1 MRISAI
7 RYKAKN
13 VIKAFLAANLL
24 SLRSIAAAE
33 ENASSVNPVIEQ
45 IKSTFHLLFIIIIIL
60 AVVVLFFIGR
70 FIYRNTIGKK
80 LQTTLIEDYRKAA
93 EALKKEGRYVSAAV
107 IFENRLKDFESAASL
122 YEKGSDFRKAAEL
135 YNLLG
140 MNEKSREMY
149 LKDNNLDAAAQS
161 FIIDGDFEN
170 AAKIYGQAGKKLDA
184 AIALEKAGR
193 RLAASRAYREAGKY
207 KRAAELL
214 EKEGM
219 TKEAV
224 EMFGLYL
231 IGKEIDSTNIND
243 FYAYASKL
251 EKSGKTENA
260 VKVLAL
266 IDRFNPAYLDVRE
279 RLHTLTSFQ
288 GDNISLEG
296 KTTLRGMIKGSKIE
310 PKHCLKLWL
319 QILKTLQ
326 NAYKADRE
334 LGLISP
340 ENIIIDSSNNMSLL
354 QSIPSSA
361 YTSPEKLK
369 GIELQPSADVYS
381 LGIILYEML
390 TGSLDGLGYQRV
402 TDINPEL
409 PDWLDEMIIKCI
421 KKVKED
427 RYQRIEE
434 ILEDI
439 KLLSRSKKQEL

>member
-1 MRISAI
+1 MRISDI
-7 RYKAKN
+7 QDKAKN
-13 VIKAFLAANLL
+13 VITAFLAANLL
-24 SLRSIAAAE
+24 SFRSIAAAE
-33 ENASSVNPVIEQ
+33 VNASSANPVIEQ
-45 IKSTFHLLFIIIIIL
+45 IKSIFHLLFIVIIIL
-60 AVVVLFFIGR
+60 AAVVLFFIVR
-70 FIYRNTIGKK
+70 IIYRNTIGKK

-107 IFENRLKDFESAASL
+107 IFENRLKDIESAASL
-122 YEKGSDFRKAAEL
+122 YEKGNDFRKAAEM

-149 LKDNNLDAAAQS
+149 LKDNNPNAAAQS

-170 AAKIYGQAGKKLDA
+170 AAKIYDQAGEKLDA
-184 AIALEKAGR
+184 GIALEKAGK
-193 RLAASRAYREAGKY
+193 RLAASRAYREAGEY
-207 KRAAELL
+207 KRASELL
-214 EKEGM
+214 EEEGM

-243 FYAYASKL
+243 FYTYASKL
-251 EKSGKTENA
+251 EKSGKIENA
-260 VKVLAL
+260 ANVLAL

-326 NAYKADRE
+326 NAYKSGRE

-369 GIELQPSADVYS
+369 GIKLQPSADVYS

-390 TGSLDGLGYQRV
+390 TGSLDGLGCQRV

>member
-24 SLRSIAAAE
+24 SFRSIAAAE
-33 ENASSVNPVIEQ
+33 ENASNANPVIEQ
-45 IKSTFHLLFIIIIIL
+45 IKSTFHLIFIVIIIL
-60 AVVVLFFIGR
+60 AAVVLFFIGR
-70 FIYRNTIGKK
+70 IIYRNTIGKK

-107 IFENRLKDFESAASL
+107 IFENRLKDTESAASL

-140 MNEKSREMY
+140 MSEKSRGMY
-149 LKDNNLDAAAQS
+149 LKDNNPDAVAQS
-161 FIIDGDFEN
+161 FIMDGDYEN
-170 AAKIYGQAGKKLDA
+170 AAKIYGQSGKKLDA
-184 AIALEKAGR
+184 AFALEKAGR
-193 RLAASRAYREAGKY
+193 RLAASRAYREAGEY
-207 KRAAELL
+207 KRASELL
-214 EKEGM
+214 EEEGM

-231 IGKEIDSTNIND
+231 TGKEIDSTNIND

-251 EKSGKTENA
+251 EKAGKTENA
-260 VKVLAL
+260 VKVLGL

-279 RLHTLTSFQ
+279 RLHTLASFQ
-288 GDNISLEG
+288 VDNISLEG
-296 KTTLRGMIKGSKIE
+296 KTTLRGLIKGSKIE

-326 NAYKADRE
+326 NAYKSGRE
-334 LGLISP
+334 LGFISP
-340 ENIIIDSSNNMSLL
+340 ENIIIDSSNNMSLF
-354 QSIPSSA
+354 QSIPSPA

-369 GIELQPSADVYS
+369 GIGLQPCADIYS

-390 TGSLDGLGYQRV
+390 TGSLDGLGCQRV

-427 RYQRIEE
+427 RYQSIED

-439 KLLSRSKKQEL
+439 KLLSKSKKQD

>member
-7 RYKAKN
+7 QYKAKN
-13 VIKAFLAANLL
+13 IIRAFLSTNLL
-24 SLRSIAAAE
+24 SFSSIAAAE
-33 ENASSVNPVIEQ
+33 ANASSANPVIEQ

-60 AVVVLFFIGR
+60 AVVVLFFIGK

-80 LQTTLIEDYRKAA
+80 LRTTLIEDYRKAA

-107 IFENRLKDFESAASL
+107 IFENRLKDTETAASL

-149 LKDNNLDAAAQS
+149 LKDNNPDAAAQS

-170 AAKIYGQAGKKLDA
+170 AAKIYDQAGEKLDA
-184 AIALEKAGR
+184 AIALEKAGK
-193 RLAASRAYREAGKY
+193 RLAASRAYREAGEY
-207 KRAAELL
+207 KRASELL
-214 EKEGM
+214 EEEGM
-219 TKEAV
+219 TREAV

-243 FYAYASKL
+243 FYTYASKL
-251 EKSGKTENA
+251 EKSGKIENA
-260 VKVLAL
+260 AKVLAR

-279 RLHTLTSFQ
+279 RLHALTSSQ
-288 GDNISLEG
+288 GDDNISLEG

-319 QILKTLQ
+319 QLLKTLL
-326 NAYKADRE
+326 NAYKAGRE

-340 ENIIIDSSNNMSLL
+340 ENIIIDSNNNLSLL

-361 YTSPEKLK
+361 YTSPEQLK

-409 PDWLDEMIIKCI
+409 PDWLDEMIIKCT

-427 RYQRIEE
+427 RYQSIEE

-439 KLLSRSKKQEL
+439 KLLSKSKK